1 MLGPEEILVQQ
12 LEVVPGQAHRP
23 SVPHRRPEQRDD
35 QSRALCPH
43 VTCRVH
49 VSRVTCS
56 VSPPEH
62 EVEDEVE
69 HPDVVLLHDLQH
81 SPHVIRQVRVGPDS
95 FCNKY

>member
-12 LEVVPGQAHRP
+12 LQVVLGQAHRAR
-23 SVPHRRPEQRDD
+23 VAHRRPEQGDG
-35 QSRALCPH
+35 Q
-43 VTCRVH
+43 
-49 VSRVTCS
+49 SRVTCHVS
-56 VSPPEH
+56 CPRVTCYVSPPEH

-81 SPHVIRQVRVGPDS
+81 APHVIRQVRVGPDS

>member
-1 MLGPEEILVQQ
+1 MVRLT
-12 LEVVPGQAHRP
+12 VPVSPIA
-23 SVPHRRPEQRDD
+23 
-35 QSRALCPH
+35 ALNREM
-43 VTCRVH
+43 VSH
-49 VSRVTCS
+49 VSRVTCY

-81 SPHVIRQVRVGPDS
+81 APHVIRQVRVGPDS